1 MNSQIDIFTSEA
13 ADHSEVQLAG
23 WAFVPHDQTWSGRV
37 EVDGR
42 PAGPL
47 SCGWSRP
54 DVPAAFPGQCP
65 SEHVGFRAQ
74 VLLPPGLAPGEHR
87 MELIFANQD
96 GVELGRA
103 QRVFSTSTA
112 IRGTAAAN
120 TPPRIDPAHAQARYL
135 DLLEST
141 LLGLPYTEG
150 LQTLERREGHHWPE
164 TAHSMIGAERMRH
177 LRACVETV
185 LREQVPGDLM
195 ETGVWRGGA
204 CILMRGVLK
213 AFGDNARTVWVADS
227 FAGLPPPNE
236 QKYPADRGDNLHEFK
251 ELAIPMEQV
260 QANFRQYGL
269 LDPQVQFLKGWF
281 SETLPHAG
289 VSQIAVLRLDGDM
302 YESTMDA
309 LTHLYPKLSPGGY
322 CIIDDYGAIPACRQ
336 AVRDYR
342 AAHNIDEPISMIDW
356 TGGFWRKTGSTSETA
371 ETTFSSVVQPAASGE
386 APPSALSDISTA
398 LADVRLGHANGA
410 WTEHIPFA
418 FWLVEHLRPRV
429 IVELGV
435 HKGGSYCAFCQGVEQ
450 SHVDARC
457 YGIDTFEGDEHAGRY
472 ASSVLAQLRA
482 YHDPRYGSFS
492 TIIQSTFA
500 DALSHFEDGS
510 IDLLHIDG
518 QHYYEDVKQDFE
530 AWLPKLSRRAVV
542 LFHDTQVRERG
553 FAVYKFWA
561 EVEHLHPSLEFY
573 HGYGLGVLAVGR
585 EIPPAVAG
593 LLAASESHK
602 ALARQLFSTLGSRI
616 GLRME
621 IDALRPLAQS
631 VPTLISLKDSLI
643 AQQQLA
649 QQSFARLAERFEKG
663 STESAILVEKL
674 EEALEKSRTESLI
687 LQQEQAVLRSQ
698 LQALRRTPIT
708 ATSKGALQ
716 HAWQH
721 VRYRILSKVPFF
733 KKKSLR
739 ARQQLIEESGLFDA
753 EYYQS
758 QLPSGSALGQPA
770 LHYLLIGWRC
780 GLSPHR
786 EFDAPWYSHT
796 YQEQLNG
803 GEPLTDYLKK
813 GWKRGR
819 RPNAWFDPEWYRA
832 TYLKTK
838 SKKAQP
844 FRHYLEI
851 GMAQGFKPCAG
862 MPQAPSKAAAP

>member
-1 MNSQIDIFTSEA
+1 MNSQIDIFTPEA

-23 WAFVPHDQTWSGRV
+23 WAFVPHDQIWSGRV

-54 DVPAAFPGQCP
+54 EVPATLPGQCP

-74 VLLPPGLAPGEHR
+74 VLLPQGLAPGEHR

-103 QRVFSTSTA
+103 QRTFSTSA
-112 IRGTAAAN
+112 VISGTAAASP
-120 TPPRIDPAHAQARYL
+120 PPRIDPTHTQARYL
-135 DLLEST
+135 DLLENT

-150 LQTLERREGHHWPE
+150 LQTLERREGHHRPE
-164 TAHSMIGAERMRH
+164 IAHSMIGAARMHH

-213 AFGDNARTVWVADS
+213 AFGDNERTVWVADS

-236 QKYPADRGDNLHEFK
+236 QKYPADRGDNHHEFK

-269 LDPQVQFLKGWF
+269 LDPQVRFLKGWF
-281 SETLPHAG
+281 SETLPDAG
-289 VSQIAVLRLDGDM
+289 VSQISVLRLDGDM

-322 CIIDDYGAIPACRQ
+322 CIVDDYGAIPACRQ

-342 AAHNIDEPISMIDW
+342 AAQGIDEPITMIDW
-356 TGGFWRKTGSTSETA
+356 TGGFWRKNRSPEADETA
-371 ETTFSSVVQPAASGE
+371 TASAVQPAASRA
-386 APPSALSDISTA
+386 APLIALPQISAA
-398 LADVRLGHANGA
+398 LTDVRVGHADGA

-435 HKGGSYCAFCQGVEQ
+435 HKGGSLCAFCQGVEQ

-492 TIIQSTFA
+492 TIIQSTFTE
-500 DALSHFEDGS
+500 ALSHFEDGS

-518 QHYYEDVKQDFE
+518 QHYYEDVKEDFE

-553 FAVYKFWA
+553 FGVYKFWA
-561 EVEHLHPSLEFY
+561 EVEHRHPSLEFF
-573 HGYGLGVLAVGR
+573 HGHGLGVLAVGPD
-585 EIPPAVAG
+585 IPPAVSG
-593 LLAASESHK
+593 MLAADDTHQG
-602 ALARQLFSTLGSRI
+602 LARQLFSTLGSRV

-621 IDALRPLAQS
+621 MDVLRPMVET
-631 VPTLISLKDSLI
+631 VPTLIALKDSLA
-643 AQQQLA
+643 AQQRLA
-649 QQSFARLAERFEKG
+649 QQAFARLAERFEKC
-663 STESAILVEKL
+663 SAESVILAEQ
-674 EEALEKSRTESLI
+674 LEKSIEKSRAETLVMEQERTVLLS
-687 LQQEQAVLRSQ
+687 QLRS
-698 LQALRRTPIT
+698 LRRTPIT
-708 ATSKGALQ
+708 ATSRGALQ

-721 VRYRILSKVPFF
+721 VRYRILSRVPFL

-739 ARQQLIEESGLFDA
+739 ARQLLIEESGLFDA
-753 EYYQS
+753 EYYRS
-758 QLPSGSALGQPA
+758 QLPPGSATDQPA
-770 LHYLLIGWRC
+770 LHYLLVGWRC

-786 EFDAPWYSHT
+786 EFDGPWYSHT
-796 YQEQLNG
+796 YQDQLSG

-813 GWKRGR
+813 GWKKDR
-819 RPNAWFDPEWYRA
+819 RPNACFDPKWYRDS
-832 TYLKTK
+832 YLMTGP
-838 SKKAQP
+838 KKVQP
-844 FRHYLEI
+844 FRHYLET
-851 GMAQGFKPCAG
+851 GMAQGFKPCSG
-862 MPQAPSKAAAP
+862 VPTKKIGE

>member
-1 MNSQIDIFTSEA
+1 
-13 ADHSEVQLAG
+13 
-23 WAFVPHDQTWSGRV
+23 
-37 EVDGR
+37 
-42 PAGPL
+42 
-47 SCGWSRP
+47 
-54 DVPAAFPGQCP
+54 
-65 SEHVGFRAQ
+65 
-74 VLLPPGLAPGEHR
+74 

-103 QRVFSTSTA
+103 QRAFSTSAA
-112 IRGTAAAN
+112 IGGTAAAN
-120 TPPRIDPAHAQARYL
+120 TPPRIDPAHAQAPYL
-135 DLLEST
+135 DLLENT

-164 TAHSMIGAERMRH
+164 TAHSMIGAARMRH

-227 FAGLPPPNE
+227 FAGLPPPDE

-269 LDPQVQFLKGWF
+269 LDPQVRFLKGWF

-342 AAHNIDEPISMIDW
+342 AAQGINEPITMIDW
-356 TGGFWRKTGSTSETA
+356 TGGFWRKKGSIPEVADTA
-371 ETTFSSVVQPAASGE
+371 LASAVQPETYGE
-386 APPSALSDISTA
+386 APPHALSQVSAA
-398 LADVRLGHANGA
+398 LADVRVGHANGA

-435 HKGGSYCAFCQGVEQ
+435 HMGGSLCAFCQGVEQ

-500 DALSHFEDGS
+500 DALSRFEDGS

-518 QHYYEDVKQDFE
+518 QHYYEDVKEDFE

-553 FAVYKFWA
+553 FGVYKFWA
-561 EVEHLHPSLEFY
+561 EVEHRHPSLEFF
-573 HGYGLGVLAVGR
+573 HGHGLGVLAVGQD
-585 EIPPAVAG
+585 IPPAVSG
-593 LLAASESHK
+593 MLAANDSRK
-602 ALARQLFSTLGSRI
+602 GLARQLFSNLGSRV

-621 IDALRPLAQS
+621 MDALRPMVET

-643 AQQQLA
+643 AQQRHA
-649 QQSFARLAERFEKG
+649 QQAFAKLAERFEKR
-663 STESAILVEKL
+663 SAESAILVEKL
-674 EEALEKSRTESLI
+674 EKSRIESLI
-687 LQQEQAVLRSQ
+687 MQQEQMVLRSQ
-698 LQALRRTPIT
+698 LLSLRRTPIT
-708 ATSKGALQ
+708 ATSRGALQ

-721 VRYRILSKVPFF
+721 VRYRMLSRLPFL
-733 KKKSLR
+733 KKKPLR
-739 ARQQLIEESGLFDA
+739 ARQLLIEESGLFDA
-753 EYYQS
+753 EYYRS
-758 QLPSGSALGQPA
+758 QLPPGSAPDQPA
-770 LHYLLIGWRC
+770 LHYLLVGWSS

-786 EFDAPWYSHT
+786 EFDAPWYIHT

-803 GEPLTDYLKK
+803 SEPLTDYLKK
-813 GWKRGR
+813 GWKKGR
-819 RPNAWFDPEWYRA
+819 RPNARFDPEWYRDN
-832 TYLKTK
+832 YMKTK

-844 FRHYLEI
+844 FRHYLET
-851 GMAQGFKPCAG
+851 GMAQGFKPCADVPRG
-862 MPQAPSKAAAP
+862 AAKVAAP